1 MDDKIQ
7 YETKVD
13 IKNDNVLDVDELLE
27 FHD

>member
-7 YETKVD
+7 YGTKVD
-13 IKNDNVLDVDELLE
+13 IKNDNVLDVDGSLE